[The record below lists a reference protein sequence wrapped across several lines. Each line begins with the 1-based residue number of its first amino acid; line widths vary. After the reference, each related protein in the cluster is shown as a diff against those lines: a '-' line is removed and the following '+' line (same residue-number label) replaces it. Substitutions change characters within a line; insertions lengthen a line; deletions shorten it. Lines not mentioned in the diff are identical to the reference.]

1 VEKRNE
7 RLRKGG
13 RRKLERKDN
22 REGKTVRRRA
32 QILGGREKKT
42 EQEITL
48 GNLRIMYN
56 SDRSPECHLTSA
68 AWIYL
73 FVIYL
78 TTPFQ

>member
-1 VEKRNE
+1 VEKRNV

-22 REGKTVRRRA
+22 RKGKTVKRRA

-42 EQEITL
+42 EQENSL

-56 SDRSPECHLTSA
+56 SDRSPKCHLTSA

-73 FVIYL
+73 FVY
-78 TTPFQ
+78 